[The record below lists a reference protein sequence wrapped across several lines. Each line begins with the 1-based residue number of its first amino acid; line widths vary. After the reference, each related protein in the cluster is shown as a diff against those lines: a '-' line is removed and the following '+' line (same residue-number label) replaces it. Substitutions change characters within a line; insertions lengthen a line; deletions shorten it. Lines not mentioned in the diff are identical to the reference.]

1 MFDIRSQVENKILNY
16 FFLNENSKVYINELA
31 RIIESDPKNIYRILL
46 RLEKM
51 GLLTTEFRGKERYF
65 YLNKKNPLYKEY
77 KNIFLKTTGIEA
89 LLRNKVHTIP
99 EIKEAYIFG
108 SYANNRYNSE
118 SDIDVLLVGTHSP
131 LKVQRLFYKIQK
143 NIGREINIVNITP
156 SELKKR
162 LDSGD
167 QFIKNIFTGRTIK
180 LL

>member
-1 MFDIRSQVENKILNY
+1 MFNIRSQTENKILNY
-16 FFLNENSKVYINELA
+16 FFLNEDSKVYINELA
-31 RIIESDPKNIYRILL
+31 RIIESDPKNVYRILL
-46 RLEKM
+46 RLEKI

-77 KNIFLKTTGIEA
+77 KNVFLKTAGIET
-89 LLRNKVHTIP
+89 LLQEKVRKIS

-108 SYANNRYNSE
+108 SYANNRYSSE

-131 LKVQRLFYKIQK
+131 LRAQRVFYKIQK

-156 SELKKR
+156 EELKKR
-162 LDSGD
+162 RISGD
-167 QFIKNIFTGRTIK
+167 QFIKSIFAGKTIK